1 MYIKPNN
8 NKIRLKH
15 CMKQDNFT
23 CKRLKSGFYEKVTY
37 NCEQLL
43 CHQVFTS
50 LASLP
55 DMSWSHLNK
64 YLFFVKVVNYI
75 KCYQSWFFMVTD
87 YGTKALPTL
96 LMPNNAC
103 LIFTPARTSA
113 LLLPFTTPTSL

>member
-1 MYIKPNN
+1 MHKGSNERIKQNCDILPLKEKLNTVRENINSYRVGMYIKPNN
-8 NKIRLKH
+8 DKICFKH

-75 KCYQSWFFMVTD
+75 KCY
-87 YGTKALPTL
+87 
-96 LMPNNAC
+96 
-103 LIFTPARTSA
+103 
-113 LLLPFTTPTSL
+113 